1 MMTGGFSEIRE
12 ADEEVKILANQ
23 MKSKVENKLGESYDI
38 FEAVL
43 YTTQVVAGT
52 NYKIKVN
59 IGDERFVHIKIYV
72 PLQVYNE
79 NNELLECESDRTL
92 FDPLS

>member
-52 NYKIKVN
+52 NYKIKVH

-72 PLQVYNE
+72 PLPCKNAP
-79 NNELLECESDRTL
+79 NELLEQEKGKSL
-92 FDPLS
+92 ADPL